1 MDQQERRSVA
11 VIGSGVAGLTAAY
24 VLTRH
29 DRVTLYEADTRLGGH
44 AHTHHLDLDTGE
56 SVDVDTGFIVHND
69 RTYPTLLRLF
79 TELGVATQ
87 DSDMSMSVRD
97 DETGLEYAGAKGVRG
112 LFPDARN
119 LFRPRYWR
127 MLGEVLR
134 FHRRARALLDDSDT
148 GATLNEFLD
157 HHRFS
162 PYFVKHFMTPLVAA
176 VWSCDPDHA
185 GRYPARYLF
194 TFLDHHGML
203 SVFGSPTWRTVTGG
217 SARYVE
223 RLAAH
228 IDEVLTG
235 TRVQQIRRDD
245 DGVCVVDDG
254 GEVRYFDAAVVAVHP
269 HQALSLL
276 AAPTARESEILG
288 AITYSVN
295 QAQLHTDTSLLPR
308 AAGARASWNYLTP
321 AVNRS
326 DVVVTY
332 DMTRLMRLDSVGD
345 RRFLVTLGGA
355 HLVDPSTVIA
365 EMTYEHPLYT
375 PDSVAAQT
383 RLFELGCD
391 TVSFA
396 GAYHGWGFHEDG
408 ARSGLR
414 AAERIGGVWAAP
426 RRRTPSIYTTTI
438 RHTRTTPIHNSF
450 EYTSNS
456 WYIDLDDV
464 PELPRWLRPFARF
477 RAEDHFTAPSAGT
490 ADTLR
495 TRADAFLASRGVDLR
510 GGHITA
516 LLNARVLGYVFDPLS
531 LYWCHDVDGGLRCVI
546 AEVHNTYGERHT
558 YLLET
563 DDDGHAL
570 ADKEFY
576 VSPFNDVSG
585 RYEMKLPEPGDA
597 LACAVVL
604 HREGHAPFSAT
615 VHGARQ
621 DVTTRTVLRT
631 QLRTPLAPLMVSAR
645 IRMQGIALWARGLPV
660 VPRPQAR
667 HEETVR

>member
-1 MDQQERRSVA
+1 MGCRDVA
-11 VIGSGVAGLTAAY
+11 VIGSGVAGLTAGY
-24 VLTRH
+24 VLSRH
-29 DRVTLYEADTRLGGH
+29 DHVTLYEADNRLGGH
-44 AHTHHLDLDTGE
+44 AHTHRLDLDTGE
-56 SVDVDTGFIVHND
+56 SIDVDTGFIVHND

-112 LFPDARN
+112 LFPDTRN
-119 LFRPRYWR
+119 LVRPRYWR

-134 FHRRARALLDDSDT
+134 FHRRARALLDGSDPGT
-148 GATLNEFLD
+148 TLTEFLD

-176 VWSCDPDHA
+176 VWSCDPGHA

-223 RLAAH
+223 RIAAH
-228 IDEVLTG
+228 IDEVLTD

-245 DGVCVVDDG
+245 DGVCVVDAD
-254 GEVRYFDAAVVAVHP
+254 GEVRYFDAVVVAVHP

-276 AAPTARESEILG
+276 AEPTELETQVLG
-288 AITYSVN
+288 AMPYSVN
-295 QAQLHTDTSLLPR
+295 HAQLHTDTSLLPR
-308 AAGARASWNYLTP
+308 SAGARASWNYLTP
-321 AVNRS
+321 ADDRS

-375 PDSVAAQT
+375 PDSVTAQS
-383 RLFELGCD
+383 RLPELD
-391 TVSFA
+391 TDDVAFA

-408 ARSGLR
+408 AHSGLR
-414 AAERIGGVWAAP
+414 AAQRLGGVWDDP
-426 RRRTPSIYTTTI
+426 TRRRTPSVYATTI
-438 RHTRTTPIHNSF
+438 RHTRTTPVRNTF

-456 WYIDLDDV
+456 WYIDLDDM
-464 PELPRWLRPFARF
+464 PELPRWLRPFAGF
-477 RAEDHFTAPSAGT
+477 RAEDHLAAPSAGIH
-490 ADTLR
+490 DTLR
-495 TRADAFLASRGVDLR
+495 ARTDAFLASHGVDLR
-510 GGHITA
+510 GGRITA

-531 LYWCHDVDGGLRCVI
+531 LYWCHDRDGGLRCVI

-563 DDDGHAL
+563 DDSGHAHT
-570 ADKEFY
+570 DKEFY

-585 RYEMKLPEPGDA
+585 RYEMKLPEPDET
-597 LACAVVL
+597 LACAVTL

-615 VHGARQ
+615 VRGTRS
-621 DVTTRTVLRT
+621 DVTTRTVLWT
-631 QLRTPLAPLMVSAR
+631 QLRTPLAPLTVSAR
-645 IRMQGIALWARGLPV
+645 IRIQGIALWARGLSV

-667 HEETVR
+667 HEEAVR